1 LNQANE
7 ILFIASLL
15 VLVSIFAGSASSRF
29 GVPFLL
35 VFLGLGLL
43 AGEGGPGGIVFRDY
57 QLTYAVGSAALGI
70 ILFDGGLRTNFA
82 TVRLVAAPAFVL
94 ATIGVVV
101 TAVLVGVAAHYAF
114 GLQPLEAFLVGAI
127 VGSTDAAAVFFLLN
141 MKGLALQKR
150 VSGTLEV
157 ESGINDP
164 MAIFLTMVA
173 VELLRLGQPP
183 DTLQL
188 ALQFFAQ
195 MVGGVVVGV
204 IGGFLLVALFNRV
217 SVAGGLYPI
226 VAMAAA
232 LLIFSGAHFVQASGY
247 VAVYVAGLVLGNRRH
262 RGAQV
267 ILRFYDGLSWLS
279 QIVMFLLLGLLMTP
293 EEMTPYAVG
302 GGVIAAVLMLLARPL
317 AVLLCLLPFRYT
329 FREIGFI
336 SWVGLRGAVP
346 IFLATIPVLAKL
358 PNSELY
364 VTAAFVCV
372 LASLTLQGWTIAP
385 VARLFGLELPPKPEA
400 VSRTDLDL
408 GSTADRDVASYR
420 IEADAPALGY
430 RFSEIPLPR
439 RCRIITVI
447 RDGTVMDRLKLERLE
462 AGDYLLVLAPG
473 EQFYSLDRLFTARE
487 QSKRQRKR
495 RERGEEVFGEFVL
508 AGDTLLGEVAML
520 YGLPVEDK
528 DRNEPVGAY
537 VRRRLRHRAVV
548 GDRLRWGPVELV
560 VREIRNDRITS
571 VGIELEPE
579 EHPIL
584 RGFRRAF
591 GFD

>member
-1 LNQANE
+1 M
-7 ILFIASLL
+7 
-15 VLVSIFAGSASSRF
+15 SIFAGSASSRF

-43 AGEGGPGGIVFRDY
+43 AGEGGPGGIVFNDY
-57 QLTYAVGSAALGI
+57 QLTYSVGSAALGI
-70 ILFDGGLRTNFA
+70 ILFDGGLRTHFS
-82 TVRLVAAPAFVL
+82 TVRLVVAPAFVL
-94 ATIGVVV
+94 ATVGVVV
-101 TAVLVGVAAHYAF
+101 TAGLVGVAAHYAL
-114 GLQPLEAFLVGAI
+114 GLGLLESFLVGAI

-164 MAIFLTMVA
+164 MAIFLTLMA
-173 VELLRLGQPP
+173 VELLRHGQPP

-188 ALQFFAQ
+188 VAQFLVE
-195 MVGGVVVGV
+195 MVGGLMVGV
-204 IGGFLLVALFNRV
+204 AGGFLLVALFNRV
-217 SVAGGLYPI
+217 PVAGGLYPI

-232 LLIFSGAHFVQASGY
+232 LLIFSGAYFLHASGY

-293 EEMTPYAVG
+293 DQMKPYLAG
-302 GGVIAAVLMLLARPL
+302 SGVVAGILIVLARPV
-317 AVLLCLLPFRYT
+317 AVLLCLVPFRYS

-336 SWVGLRGAVP
+336 SWIGLRGAVP

-358 PNSELY
+358 PNSDVY

-385 VARLFGLELPPKPEA
+385 VARFFGLELPPKPEA
-400 VSRTDLDL
+400 VSRTELDL

-420 IEADAPALGY
+420 VEADAPALGY
-430 RFSEIPLPR
+430 RFTEIPLPR
-439 RCRIITVI
+439 RSRIITVI
-447 RDGTVMDRLKLERLE
+447 RDGTVMDRLKLDHLE
-462 AGDYLLVLAPG
+462 TGDYILVLAPA
-473 EQFYSLDRLFTARE
+473 EQFFSLDRLFTSRE
-487 QSKRQRKR
+487 TSKRRKKR
-495 RERGEEVFGEFVL
+495 DRGEEVFGEFVL
-508 AGDTLLGEVAML
+508 TGDTLLGEVALL
-520 YGLPVEDK
+520 YGLPVEEK
-528 DRNEPVGAY
+528 DRGEPVGSY
-537 VRRRLRHRAVV
+537 MRRRLRHRAVV
-548 GDRLRWGPVELV
+548 GDRVRWGPVELV
-560 VREIRNDRITS
+560 AREIRKDRVTS
-571 VGIELEPE
+571 IGIELEPE
-579 EHPIL
+579 EHPIW

>member
-43 AGEGGPGGIVFRDY
+43 AGEGGPGGIVFNDY

-70 ILFDGGLRTNFA
+70 ILFDGGLRTHFS
-82 TVRLVAAPAFVL
+82 TVRLVVGPAFVL
-94 ATIGVVV
+94 ATIGVVA
-101 TAVLVGVAAHYAF
+101 TAGLVGVAAHYAL
-114 GLQPLEAFLVGAI
+114 GLGLMESFLVGAI

-164 MAIFLTMVA
+164 MAIFLTMMA
-173 VELLRLGQPP
+173 VELLRHGQPP

-188 ALQFFAQ
+188 VTQFVVE
-195 MVGGVVVGV
+195 MVGGLVVGV
-204 IGGFLLVALFNRV
+204 AGGFLLVALFNRV
-217 SVAGGLYPI
+217 PVAGGLYPI

-232 LLIFSGAHFVQASGY
+232 LLIFSGAYFLHASGY

-293 EEMTPYAVG
+293 DQMKPYLAGSGLVA
-302 GGVIAAVLMLLARPL
+302 GVLILLARPV
-317 AVLLCLLPFRYT
+317 AVMLCLLPFRYT
-329 FREIGFI
+329 LREIGFI
-336 SWVGLRGAVP
+336 SWIGLRGAVP

-358 PNSELY
+358 PNSEIY
-364 VTAAFVCV
+364 VSAAFVCV

-385 VARLFGLELPPKPEA
+385 VARFFGLELPPKPEA

-420 IEADAPALGY
+420 VETDAPALGY
-430 RFSEIPLPR
+430 RFNEIPLPR
-439 RCRIITVI
+439 RSRIITVI
-447 RDGTVMDRLKLERLE
+447 RDGTVMDRTRLDHLES
-462 AGDYLLVLAPG
+462 GDYILVLAPA
-473 EQFYSLDRLFTARE
+473 EQFFSLDRMFTSRE
-487 QSKRQRKR
+487 NGRRRKKRD
-495 RERGEEVFGEFVL
+495 RGEEVFGEFAL
-508 AGDTLLGEVAML
+508 AGDTLLGEVALL
-520 YGLPVEDK
+520 YGIPVEEK
-528 DRNEPVGAY
+528 DRAEPVGAY
-537 VRRRLRHRAVV
+537 MRRRLRHRVVV
-548 GDRLRWGPVELV
+548 GDRVRWGPVELV
-560 VREIRNDRITS
+560 AREIRNDRVTS

-579 EHPIL
+579 EHPIW

>member
-1 LNQANE
+1 MSQANE

-43 AGEGGPGGIVFRDY
+43 AGEGGPGGIVFNDY

-70 ILFDGGLRTNFA
+70 ILFDGGLRTHFS

-94 ATIGVVV
+94 ATFGVVA
-101 TAVLVGVAAHYAF
+101 TAGLVGVAAHYAL
-114 GLQPLEAFLVGAI
+114 GLGIMESFLVGAI

-141 MKGLALQKR
+141 TKGMALQKR

-164 MAIFLTMVA
+164 MAIFLTMMA
-173 VELLRLGQPP
+173 VELLRHGQPP

-188 ALQFFAQ
+188 FLQFVVE
-195 MVGGVVVGV
+195 MVGGLVVGV
-204 IGGFLLVALFNRV
+204 AGGFVLVALFNRV
-217 SVAGGLYPI
+217 PVAGGLYPI

-232 LLIFSGAHFVQASGY
+232 LLIFSGAYFLHASGY

-293 EEMTPYAVG
+293 DQMKPYLAGSGLVA
-302 GGVIAAVLMLLARPL
+302 GVLIVLARPV
-317 AVLLCLLPFRYT
+317 AVLLCLVPFRYT
-329 FREIGFI
+329 LREIGFV

-358 PNSELY
+358 PNSEVY

-372 LASLTLQGWTIAP
+372 IASLTLQGWTIAP
-385 VARLFGLELPPKPEA
+385 VARFFGLELPPKPEA

-420 IEADAPALGY
+420 VEADAPALGY
-430 RFSEIPLPR
+430 RFTEVPLPR

-447 RDGTVMDRLKLERLE
+447 RDGTVMDRSKLEHLE
-462 AGDYLLVLAPG
+462 AGDYILVLAPA
-473 EQFYSLDRLFTARE
+473 EQFFSLDRMFTSRE
-487 QSKRQRKR
+487 NGRRRKKRD
-495 RERGEEVFGEFVL
+495 RGEEVFGEFAL
-508 AGDTLLGEVAML
+508 AGDTLLGEVALL
-520 YGLPVEDK
+520 YGIPVEDK

-537 VRRRLRHRAVV
+537 MRRRLRHRVVV
-548 GDRLRWGPVELV
+548 GDRVRWGPVELV
-560 VREIRNDRITS
+560 AREIRNDRVTS

-579 EHPIL
+579 EHPIW

>member
-1 LNQANE
+1 MYQANE

-43 AGEGGPGGIVFRDY
+43 AGEGGPGGIVFNDY

-70 ILFDGGLRTNFA
+70 ILFDGGLRTHFS
-82 TVRLVAAPAFVL
+82 TVRLVVGPAFVL
-94 ATIGVVV
+94 ATVGVVA
-101 TAVLVGVAAHYAF
+101 TAGLVGVAAHYAL
-114 GLQPLEAFLVGAI
+114 GLGLMESFLVGAI

-173 VELLRLGQPP
+173 VELLRHGQPP

-188 ALQFFAQ
+188 VTQFVVE
-195 MVGGVVVGV
+195 MVGGLVVGV
-204 IGGFLLVALFNRV
+204 AGGFLLVALFNRV
-217 SVAGGLYPI
+217 PVAGGLYPI

-232 LLIFSGAHFVQASGY
+232 LLIFSGAYFLHASGY

-293 EEMTPYAVG
+293 DQMKPYLAGSGLVA
-302 GGVIAAVLMLLARPL
+302 GVLILLARPV

-329 FREIGFI
+329 LREIGFI
-336 SWVGLRGAVP
+336 SWIGLRGAVP

-358 PNSELY
+358 PNSEIY
-364 VTAAFVCV
+364 
-372 LASLTLQGWTIAP
+372 
-385 VARLFGLELPPKPEA
+385 
-400 VSRTDLDL
+400 
-408 GSTADRDVASYR
+408 
-420 IEADAPALGY
+420 
-430 RFSEIPLPR
+430 
-439 RCRIITVI
+439 
-447 RDGTVMDRLKLERLE
+447 
-462 AGDYLLVLAPG
+462 
-473 EQFYSLDRLFTARE
+473 
-487 QSKRQRKR
+487 
-495 RERGEEVFGEFVL
+495 
-508 AGDTLLGEVAML
+508 
-520 YGLPVEDK
+520 
-528 DRNEPVGAY
+528 
-537 VRRRLRHRAVV
+537 
-548 GDRLRWGPVELV
+548 
-560 VREIRNDRITS
+560 
-571 VGIELEPE
+571 
-579 EHPIL
+579 
-584 RGFRRAF
+584 
-591 GFD
+591 

>member
-1 LNQANE
+1 MYQANE

-43 AGEGGPGGIVFRDY
+43 AGEGGPGGIVFNDY
-57 QLTYAVGSAALGI
+57 QLTYSVGSAALGI
-70 ILFDGGLRTNFA
+70 ILFDGGLRTHFS

-94 ATIGVVV
+94 ATVGVVG
-101 TAVLVGVAAHYAF
+101 TAVLVGAAAHYAL
-114 GLQPLEAFLVGAI
+114 GLGLMESFLVGAI

-164 MAIFLTMVA
+164 MAIFLTMMA
-173 VELLRLGQPP
+173 VELLRHGQPP
-183 DTLQL
+183 DTLEL
-188 ALQFFAQ
+188 AAQFVVE
-195 MVGGVVVGV
+195 MVGGLVVGV
-204 IGGFLLVALFNRV
+204 GGGFLLVALFNRV
-217 SVAGGLYPI
+217 PVAGGLYPI

-232 LLIFSGAHFVQASGY
+232 LLIFSGAYFLHASGY

-293 EEMTPYAVG
+293 DQMKPHLVG
-302 GGVIAAVLMLLARPL
+302 SGIVAGVLIVLARPV
-317 AVLLCLLPFRYT
+317 AVLLCLVPFRYT

-336 SWVGLRGAVP
+336 SWIGLRGAVP

-358 PNSELY
+358 PNSEVY
-364 VTAAFVCV
+364 VSAAFVCV

-385 VARLFGLELPPKPEA
+385 VARFFGLELPPKPEA

-420 IEADAPALGY
+420 VEADAPALGY
-430 RFSEIPLPR
+430 RFNEVPLPR
-439 RCRIITVI
+439 RSRIITVI
-447 RDGTVMDRLKLERLE
+447 REGTVMDRMKLDHLE
-462 AGDYLLVLAPG
+462 AGDYILVLAPA
-473 EQFYSLDRLFTARE
+473 EQFFSLDRLFTSRE
-487 QSKRQRKR
+487 TGRRRKKRD
-495 RERGEEVFGEFVL
+495 RGEEVFGEFVL
-508 AGDTLLGEVAML
+508 TGDTLLGEVALL
-520 YGLPVEDK
+520 YGLPVDEK
-528 DRNEPVGAY
+528 DRGEPVGAY
-537 VRRRLRHRAVV
+537 LRRRLRHRAVV

-560 VREIRNDRITS
+560 VREIRKDRITS

-579 EHPIL
+579 EHPVL

>member
-1 LNQANE
+1 MNQANE

-35 VFLGLGLL
+35 VFLGLGLF
-43 AGEGGPGGIVFRDY
+43 AGESGPGGIVFRDY

-70 ILFDGGLRTNFA
+70 ILFDGGLRTHLS
-82 TVRLVAAPAFVL
+82 TVRLVVAPAFVL

-101 TAVLVGVAAHYAF
+101 TAALVGLAAHYAF
-114 GLQPLEAFLVGAI
+114 GLHPMESFLVGAI

-164 MAIFLTMVA
+164 MAIFLTLVM
-173 VELLRLGQPP
+173 VELLRLGKAP
-183 DTLQL
+183 DGLLLFGLFT
-188 ALQFFAQ
+188 AQ
-195 MVGGVVVGV
+195 MLGGLVVG
-204 IGGFLLVALFNRV
+204 ILGGFLLVGLFNRV

-226 VAMAAA
+226 VAMAGA
-232 LLIFSGAHFVQASGY
+232 LLIFSGAHYLQASGY

-267 ILRFYDGLSWLS
+267 ILRFYDGLSWLG

-302 GGVIAAVLMLLARPL
+302 GGIIAAVLMLLARPV
-317 AVLLCLLPFRYT
+317 AVILCLLPFRYT
-329 FREIGFI
+329 LREMGFI

-372 LASLTLQGWTIAP
+372 VASLTLQGWTIGP

-400 VSRTDLDL
+400 AARTADIDL
-408 GSTADRDVASYR
+408 GSTLDRDIASYR

-430 RFSEIPLPR
+430 RFAEIPLPR

-447 RDGTVMDRLKLERLE
+447 REGTVLDRSKLENIE
-462 AGDYLLVLAPG
+462 PGDYLLVLAPP
-473 EQFYSLDRLFTARE
+473 EQFFALDRLFTARKLD
-487 QSKRQRKR
+487 KRRRK
-495 RERGEEVFGEFVL
+495 RERGEEIFGEFIL
-508 AGDTLLGEVAML
+508 AGDTLMGEL
-520 YGLPVEDK
+520 SLIYGIPVDEK
-528 DRNEPVGAY
+528 DAKDPIGAF

-548 GDRLRWGPVELV
+548 GDRVRLGPVELV

-579 EHPIL
+579 EHPVL